1 MPDQSSRVGFL
12 MSANDRSYQETIDYL
27 YGLQKHG
34 VKLGMSNTI
43 ALMEALGNPQK
54 RFPSA
59 HVAGTNGKGSTCA
72 FLCSMLAAA
81 GYRVGLYTSPH
92 LVSFTE
98 RIRINGIPITE
109 SKVVEL
115 GRRVREACRTLASPS
130 GSAFNPTFFEVTTA
144 IAFSYFSE
152 EAVDFA
158 VVEVGMGGRLDA
170 TNVIMPLVSVIT
182 NIDLEHTEFLGDTLE
197 LITAEKAGI
206 IKPGVPVVSGVSQP
220 EVVHL
225 IKKASDAAGSP
236 LSLLARDFKP
246 GNIRSGKIQ
255 RFDYQGRGIS
265 WTGLAIELSGRYQV
279 DNACLALA
287 AVEWLRETGMPVN
300 EAAVRRGL
308 EEARWEG
315 RLERVS
321 KNPDIYLDGAHN
333 PASARMLAGALKELR
348 SEYRQL
354 VLIIGILG
362 DKDFRGIVSELL
374 PLADRVIVTK
384 PDYSRAMDVALLA
397 KEVRSL
403 HGAVDSAESVVQAIE
418 KAKAAAGGDD
428 LIVITGSLY
437 VVGDARAAV
446 IQGPSPALSNLKG

>member
-1 MPDQSSRVGFL
+1 
-12 MSANDRSYQETIDYL
+12 MSADRDRSYQETIDYL

-54 RFPSA
+54 RFPSV

-72 FLCSMLAAA
+72 FLSSILSAA

-98 RIRINGIPITE
+98 RIRINGSPIAE

-115 GRRVREACRTLASPS
+115 GRRVREAYRILASPS
-130 GSAFNPTFFEVTTA
+130 GSTLNPTFFEVTTA
-144 IAFSYFSE
+144 IAFSYFAE
-152 EAVDFA
+152 EAIDVA

-170 TNVIMPLVSVIT
+170 TNVITPLVSVIT
-182 NIDLEHTEFLGDTLE
+182 NIDLEHMEFLGNTLE
-197 LITAEKAGI
+197 LIAAEKAGI
-206 IKPGVPVVSGVSQP
+206 IKPGVPVVSGVRQP

-225 IKKASDAAGSP
+225 IKTVSDAAGAP

-255 RFDYQGRGIS
+255 NFDYQGRGAS
-265 WTGLAIELSGRYQV
+265 WAGLMIQLVGKYQV

-287 AVEWLRETGMPVN
+287 AVEWLQETGMPVN

-333 PASARMLAGALKELR
+333 PASAKMLAAALKDLR
-348 SEYRQL
+348 LDYRQL

-362 DKDFRGIVSELL
+362 DKDVRGIISELL

-384 PDYSRAMDVALLA
+384 PDYSRALDVALLA

-403 HGAVDSAESVVQAIE
+403 HSTVDSAQSLGQAIE
-418 KAKAAAGGDD
+418 KAKAAAGKDD

-437 VVGDARAAV
+437 VVGDARASI
-446 IQGPSPALSNLKG
+446 IQGPPPALSNLKG